1 MRIVLFIVILMVF
14 FTLRSEAGPSPGGL
28 GVGVGA
34 SLQVVPI
41 SHKTISFRGGVFA
54 AKFLCGT
61 IAPGGTPQVPPP
73 GFPLVPGTYL
83 TAINIYNPNTFQV
96 RFAKKAIITNPQ
108 GQRRGQVSTQVI
120 ETLGSMQGLEVD
132 CCNIVQLF
140 TPGTVCTPDDIV
152 FFKGFVDIAINP
164 FVPLEVVG
172 VYTLKNVVIER
183 GNSQ

>member
-1 MRIVLFIVILMVF
+1 MRYGNVVGCNLSKYFLSPVISRSFPTKDVF
-14 FTLRSEAGPSPGGL
+14 LSFLQLLNLARSGFSTICSAYIPYSPFLREAFTICLLRIFFPLRSEAGPSPGGL

-83 TAINIYNPNTFQV
+83 TAINIYNPHTFQV
-96 RFAKKAIITNPQ
+96 R
-108 GQRRGQVSTQVI
+108 V
-120 ETLGSMQGLEVD
+120 
-132 CCNIVQLF
+132 
-140 TPGTVCTPDDIV
+140 
-152 FFKGFVDIAINP
+152 
-164 FVPLEVVG
+164 
-172 VYTLKNVVIER
+172 
-183 GNSQ
+183 